1 MFKQP
6 ECDACSSR
14 LSTCLLELAPTQVL
28 EVSHEKHSQL
38 YTRNS
43 YIFAEGQYPRGI
55 YCIHKGHVKIS
66 KIGSDGREHIINFA
80 GTGDV
85 VGYSSLLCA
94 ETYSVSC
101 IAVQDSSVCLIPSE
115 IFFRNIR
122 ENPPMALQVMQHLA
136 SEIRHTRKRIV
147 ELTHKS
153 IRERVAEALLIMKEA
168 FGVDADG
175 ITLRSPLTREEI
187 AGIVG
192 TAPESVIRTLS
203 EFRADK
209 LIATNGRS
217 IQLLN
222 IRGLVHVANIQ
233 N

>member
-6 ECDACSSR
+6 ECGSCSSR
-14 LSTCLLELAPTQVL
+14 LTTCIIELASSQVL
-28 EVSHEKHSQL
+28 EVSQEKHSQL
-38 YTRNS
+38 YARNS
-43 YIFAEGQYPRGI
+43 YVFAEGQYPRGI

-66 KIGSDGREHIINFA
+66 KVGSDGREHIISFA
-80 GTGDV
+80 GTGNV
-85 VGYSSLLCA
+85 VGYSSLLSA
-94 ETYSVSC
+94 EKYNVSC
-101 IAVQDSSVCLIPSE
+101 IAVQDSSICLIPSE
-115 IFFRNIR
+115 IFFRNVR
-122 ENPPMALQVMQHLA
+122 ENPPMALHVLQHLA
-136 SEIRHTRKRIV
+136 SEIGHTRKRIV
-147 ELTHKS
+147 ELTHKP

-168 FGVDADG
+168 FGIDADG

-222 IRGLVHVANIQ
+222 IRGLIQTANIHD
-233 N
+233 